1 MLESWGRKVANRVD
15 NKERKGIRVT
25 YVLEV
30 WRERETTGGEEN
42 LQDMSSEG
50 LGFAGDLDSE
60 TLCAFEEIKQCI
72 PGHLVGSKELLA
84 GISSA

>member
-1 MLESWGRKVANRVD
+1 MHFANKAHQVILELVPFPINTNSSLLLSWFFK
-15 NKERKGIRVT
+15 
-25 YVLEV
+25 
-30 WRERETTGGEEN
+30 
-42 LQDMSSEG
+42 
-50 LGFAGDLDSE
+50 FAGDLDSE

>member
-1 MLESWGRKVANRVD
+1 MHFAN
-15 NKERKGIRVT
+15 KAH
-25 YVLEV
+25 
-30 WRERETTGGEEN
+30 
-42 LQDMSSEG
+42 Q
-50 LGFAGDLDSE
+50 FAGDLDSE

>member
-1 MLESWGRKVANRVD
+1 
-15 NKERKGIRVT
+15 
-25 YVLEV
+25 
-30 WRERETTGGEEN
+30 
-42 LQDMSSEG
+42 MSSEG